1 MRPTFALFAMKPTFA
16 LFATA
21 LVLSTTGASCHP
33 NGILNPPTGP
43 GTDYPC
49 GLQDRSCGNGKCC
62 GRSEE
67 CGTGL
72 GCPKDS
78 CCPLEDD
85 FYAGKPRQSRPQ
97 FAPRVAP

>member
-1 MRPTFALFAMKPTFA
+1 MTFYPVTVMLIACC
-16 LFATA
+16 
-21 LVLSTTGASCHP
+21 LVSC
-33 NGILNPPTGP
+33 NGGILNPPSGP

-97 FAPRVAP
+97 FAPFPGSDHTFPEGEQKP